1 MNAQS
6 HMYPALRKLVATV
19 KADEMTIACGGIQGK
34 ARHVEAF
41 KHMYQCISDIII
53 SIDL

>member
-6 HMYPALRKLVATV
+6 HMYPALRKLVVTV

-41 KHMYQCISDIII
+41 KHMY
-53 SIDL
+53 